1 MAREVKTMVEV
12 FLSKYPLETI
22 INNDYLL
29 FEAIGWLRGVS
40 YLAPSWSSDAQQII
54 SCLIDIETF
63 STKSKIEHLQM
74 LLGVNY
80 DEKE

>member
-1 MAREVKTMVEV
+1 MAREVKTMEEI

-40 YLAPSWSSDAQQII
+40 YIAPSWSSDAQQII
-54 SCLIDIETF
+54 SCLIDIETY
-63 STKSKIEHLQM
+63 STKTKIEHLHR
-74 LLGVNY
+74 LLDVKY